1 MLQQEENDW
10 EQQVIDL
17 TSQMMH
23 WHYCE
28 NNMDALVAQLDD
40 DIIWLGAA
48 EQESASGKETVS
60 GIFRQFEGMVPRCI
74 LSNESYQA
82 VALAPDVYFCSGR
95 VWIETDP
102 ATQISLRVHQ
112 RVTLIF
118 RRRAGQLRCCH
129 IHISNPYEGMVE
141 EDVGFPLKMAKQSYL
156 YLQEQIE
163 EQKKQIASQTAQ
175 LERMGY
181 EDALTGLYNR
191 HKFNEL
197 IDQAPRTKRARL
209 GVACFDLNGL
219 KRVNDQQ
226 GHLSGD
232 DLLRRAAAPLRHVF
246 GGRAYRVG
254 GDEFIVVDDV
264 LTETEFYDAVRAVQQ
279 GMKENKVRC
288 AVGVSWRGADCNLLA
303 QIDEGDRR
311 MYQDKKEYYRSILI
325 DWRREGGV

>member
-1 MLQQEENDW
+1 MVQPGKNDW
-10 EQQVIDL
+10 ERQVIDL
-17 TSQMMH
+17 TSQMMR
-23 WHYCE
+23 WHYCD
-28 NNMDALVAQLDD
+28 NNIDALVARFDE
-40 DIIWLGAA
+40 DIIWQGAA
-48 EQESASGKETVS
+48 EQEYASGREAVA
-60 GIFRQFEGMVPRCI
+60 GFFRQFEGMVPRCL
-74 LSNESYQA
+74 LSSESYQA
-82 VALAPDVYFCSGR
+82 IELVPDVYLCSGR

-102 ATQISLRVHQ
+102 ATRISLRVHQ
-112 RVTLIF
+112 RVTMIF
-118 RRRAGQLRCCH
+118 RRREGQLLCCH
-129 IHISNPYEGMVE
+129 IHISNPYEEMVE
-141 EDVGFPLKMAKQSYL
+141 DEIGFPLKMARQSYQ

-175 LERMGY
+175 LKRMGY

-197 IDQAPRTKRARL
+197 IDNAPRTKRTRL

-279 GMKENKVRC
+279 GMKDNEVRC
-288 AVGVSWRGADCNLLA
+288 AVGVSWRGADCNLIE

-325 DWRREGGV
+325 DWRREGGI